1 MKAINYIFV
10 HESDSKTI
18 SRAHLNNHLSEFRH
32 YIVVDASSG
41 CRIPGSPERNKLIA
55 KLCQLRRQHPDAQI
69 LGGSEVIG
77 RQIKPSEVMNS
88 IRREMSDLR

>member
-10 HESDSKTI
+10 HESDSKI
-18 SRAHLNNHLSEFRH
+18 LSRAHLNNNLSEFRH
-32 YIVVDASSG
+32 YIVVDAGSG
-41 CRIPGSPERNKLIA
+41 CRISGS
-55 KLCQLRRQHPDAQI
+55 QLRRQHPDAQI
-69 LGGSEVIG
+69 LGVSEVIG